1 MKTRNTT
8 VKNIEVNNGVGYFD
22 IDCGKGKEMQFQFT
36 PEWILKDGELDS
48 VNVKIGKYDLY
59 SNDEEKLISS
69 KHLNKRNTKLIC
81 EYIESVLYDNPY
93 DYEYIDILD
102 DEEEERLY
110 WQELARDDN
119 YYLNI

>member
-48 VNVKIGKYDLY
+48 VTVKLSKYDFY
-59 SNDEEKLISS
+59 AEDGALISS

-81 EYIESVLYDNPY
+81 EYIES
-93 DYEYIDILD
+93 ILD
-102 DEEEERLY
+102 NDPYSFEFDEYELMQEEFDFNQEMIFEERRLS
-110 WQELARDDN
+110 
-119 YYLNI
+119 NI